1 MPPRR
6 GRGKGR
12 GKGRAKP
19 RAKAIER
26 EPEPEPEL
34 EEAVESEIEAGDAK
48 AEEESSAESE
58 DAKEEDSES
67 DAESMDAEA
76 NEEAAENG
84 AEEMDAE
91 TEAKAG
97 GEAKAEAVSTEAEAK
112 PDAASDAED
121 EEGGESGSDREADAK
136 GADPKAKAEESD
148 GEDEEGATAET
159 DGESEEEAAE
169 TGGENEED
177 GGDSDTEGD
186 AEESPPS
193 PPSRTRRRKR
203 VATPDDEA
211 EETPTPSR
219 RRRRRKSGER
229 GDSPPPLPD
238 HLRCRRSDG
247 KKWRCSGRALPTVSF
262 CEYHYARANKGKKL
276 PADGEVLA
284 VALQRQKNKRKGRR
298 SINPPMS
305 PQAATTDR
313 QTRDLPNGLMTI
325 SPGSSGPA
333 ALSSPV
339 TTKVGVEIPAPIQRC
354 YRSKNA
360 EPLPVGPVKVVPR
373 AMSMTKAAAR
383 TCHCCGIK
391 KAARVANC
399 KNCDKNFCNS
409 CINKWY
415 SKLSRKDIKARCP
428 ACRGLC
434 NCKQCNLGHTKGAMH
449 KEPPSGERK
458 ILSIKISNHQFYKLL
473 PVKLDQEQ
481 LDELE
486 LEAKIQGTKISNVRV
501 QVAENGQNESLYCN
515 ICKLSVSQFLR
526 CCPTCPFKLCL
537 SCCQKIRE
545 GNMSDSTP
553 EDKFKNRLLQQESV
567 HEDGSIT
574 CPSIEL
580 GGCGDAM
587 LNLIYASPSSQSEEL
602 SSDCE
607 LDAAGNHS
615 GVKDAQVHGSPV
627 PESNGGLSAAAQT
640 ETMST

>member
-12 GKGRAKP
+12 GRGKP
-19 RAKAIER
+19 RAKAA
-26 EPEPEPEL
+26 EPEPV
-34 EEAVESEIEAGDAK
+34 EEAVESEVEAGVAK
-48 AEEESSAESE
+48 MEEERAAAESE
-58 DAKEEDSES
+58 DSKEEKSGS

-76 NEEAAENG
+76 KEEAGENG

-91 TEAKAG
+91 PEAKA
-97 GEAKAEAVSTEAEAK
+97 GEAKAEAPAAETGAK
-112 PDAASDAED
+112 ADASDASDD
-121 EEGGESGSDREADAK
+121 EGDDTGSEHEADAK
-136 GADPKAKAEESD
+136 GAAPKAKAEESD
-148 GEDEEGATAET
+148 GSDEEEGAET
-159 DGESEEEAAE
+159 DGVSGEEAAE
-169 TGGENEED
+169 TGGENED
-177 GGDSDTEGD
+177 VGDDSETEGD
-186 AEESPPS
+186 AAEESPPPAS
-193 PPSRTRRRKR
+193 PPSRGRRRKR
-203 VATPDDEA
+203 AATPDPAPDDDEA
-211 EETPTPSR
+211 EEETSAPSR

-247 KKWRCSGRALPTVSF
+247 KKWRCMGRALPTVSF
-262 CEYHYARANKGKKL
+262 CEYHYAKANKSKKL
-276 PADGEVLA
+276 PADGEILA
-284 VALQRQKNKRKGRR
+284 VALERQKNKRKGRK
-298 SINPPMS
+298 SINPPAS
-305 PQAATTDR
+305 PQATTSDR

-339 TTKVGVEIPAPIQRC
+339 TTKV
-354 YRSKNA
+354 
-360 EPLPVGPVKVVPR
+360 VPR
-373 AMSMTKAAAR
+373 AMSMTKSVPR
-383 TCHCCGIK
+383 TCHRCGLT

-415 SKLSRKDIKARCP
+415 SGISRKDIKTRCP
-428 ACRGLC
+428 VCRGLC
-434 NCKQCNLGHTKGAMH
+434 NCNKCALGKTKGAMR
-449 KEPPSGERK
+449 KESPGGEGK

-486 LEAKIQGTKISNVRV
+486 LEAKIQGTKISDVRV
-501 QVAENGQNESLYCN
+501 QVAENGQSESLYCN
-515 ICKLSVSQFLR
+515 NCKLPASQFLR

-537 SCCQKIRE
+537 SCCHKIRE

-580 GGCGDAM
+580 GGCGDAL
-587 LNLIYASPSSQSEEL
+587 LNLIYASPSGQSEEL
-602 SSDCE
+602 SSEDE
-607 LDAAGNHS
+607 LDAPGNHS
-615 GVKDAQVHGSPV
+615 GVKDAQVHSSPV
-627 PESNGGLSAAAQT
+627 PESNGRLSAAQT
-640 ETMST
+640 ETVST

>member
-6 GRGKGR
+6 GRGKG
-12 GKGRAKP
+12 KGRAKP
-19 RAKAIER
+19 RAKPT
-26 EPEPEPEL
+26 EPEPESDPEL
-34 EEAVESEIEAGDAK
+34 DEAAKSEIEAGDAE
-48 AEEESSAESE
+48 AGEESSAESE
-58 DAKEEDSES
+58 DSKEDESES
-67 DAESMDAEA
+67 DTESMDAEA
-76 NEEAAENG
+76 SEEAGENG
-84 AEEMDAE
+84 TEEMDAE
-91 TEAKAG
+91 PEAKAV
-97 GEAKAEAVSTEAEAK
+97 EAKAETVATEAEAK
-112 PDAASDAED
+112 PDASD
-121 EEGGESGSDREADAK
+121 EEAGETGSDREADGK

-148 GEDEEGATAET
+148 GEDEEGATAVT
-159 DGESEEEAAE
+159 DGDSEEEAAE
-169 TGGENEED
+169 TGGESEED

-193 PPSRTRRRKR
+193 PPRRSRRRKR
-203 VATPDDEA
+203 AATPDDEA

-276 PADGEVLA
+276 PADEEVLA
-284 VALQRQKNKRKGRR
+284 VVLQRQKNKRKGRR
-298 SINPPMS
+298 SINPPTS
-305 PQAATTDR
+305 PQAATSDP

-333 ALSSPV
+333 ALSTPV
-339 TTKVGVEIPAPIQRC
+339 KIGVEIPAPIQRC

-373 AMSMTKAAAR
+373 AMSVTKTAR
-383 TCHCCGIK
+383 TCHCCGMK

-434 NCKQCNLGHTKGAMH
+434 NCKPCSLGNSKGSTP
-449 KEPPSGERK
+449 KEPPKVERK

-473 PVKLDQEQ
+473 PVRLDQEQ

-486 LEAKIQGTKISNVRV
+486 LEAKIQGTKISNVCV
-501 QVAENGQNESLYCN
+501 QVAETGQSESLYW
-515 ICKLSVSQFLR
+515 
-526 CCPTCPFKLCL
+526 
-537 SCCQKIRE
+537 
-545 GNMSDSTP
+545 
-553 EDKFKNRLLQQESV
+553 
-567 HEDGSIT
+567 
-574 CPSIEL
+574 
-580 GGCGDAM
+580 
-587 LNLIYASPSSQSEEL
+587 
-602 SSDCE
+602 
-607 LDAAGNHS
+607 
-615 GVKDAQVHGSPV
+615 
-627 PESNGGLSAAAQT
+627 
-640 ETMST
+640 